1 MLDTNMGAFGVA
13 SIASIALPL
22 LTVLFFLIVWFFL
35 SRASVRANE
44 QVRLLREIAEQQK
57 RQTELLTALLE
68 NATGTRDGQ
77 NDSDTVSP
85 LDFKG
90 FIPER

>member
-1 MLDTNMGAFGVA
+1 MLDTTIGAFGVA
-13 SIASIALPL
+13 SIVLSLI
-22 LTVLFFLIVWFFL
+22 TVLFFLIVWFFL

-68 NATGTRDGQ
+68 NATGASNGQ
-77 NDSDTVSP
+77 IDSDTVSP

>member
-1 MLDTNMGAFGVA
+1 MLDTNMGAFG
-13 SIASIALPL
+13 IASIALSL
-22 LTVLFFLIVWFFL
+22 LIVIFLLIVWFFL

-44 QVRLLREIAEQQK
+44 QVSLLQEIAEQQK
-57 RQTELLTALLE
+57 RQTELLNALLE
-68 NATGTRDGQ
+68 NATGVKVGQ
-77 NDSDTVSP
+77 DDEDVVSP

>member
-1 MLDTNMGAFGVA
+1 MLDTTIGAFGVA
-13 SIASIALPL
+13 SIVLSLI
-22 LTVLFFLIVWFFL
+22 TVLFFLIVWFFL

-68 NATGTRDGQ
+68 NATGASNGQ
-77 NDSDTVSP
+77 IDSDTVSS

>member
-13 SIASIALPL
+13 SIALPL
-22 LTVLFFLIVWFFL
+22 LIVLFFLIVWFFL

-57 RQTELLTALLE
+57 RQIELLTALLE
-68 NATGTRDGQ
+68 NATGTSNGQ

>member
-1 MLDTNMGAFGVA
+1 MLETNMSGLGVFP
-13 SIASIALPL
+13 IALSL
-22 LTVLFFLIVWFFL
+22 FTVIFFLIVWFFL

-44 QVRLLREIAEQQK
+44 QIHLLQEIAEQQK
-57 RQTELLTALLE
+57 LQTELLIALVA
-68 NATGTRDGQ
+68 NATGVSDGQ
-77 NDSDTVSP
+77 SDNDIVSP

>member
-1 MLDTNMGAFGVA
+1 MLDTNMGAFG
-13 SIASIALPL
+13 IASIALSL
-22 LTVLFFLIVWFFL
+22 LIVIFLLIVWFFL

-44 QVRLLREIAEQQK
+44 QVSLLQEIAEQQK
-57 RQTELLTALLE
+57 RQTELLNALLE
-68 NATGTRDGQ
+68 NATGVKVGQ
-77 NDSDTVSP
+77 DDDDEDVVSP